1 MVDLLS
7 AEVKRVLVVRLD
19 EGDDLIPAV
28 RRIAIDQG
36 IRSAFF
42 YALGAMS
49 KVVYSVY
56 SLEKNAYANMEETG
70 FFEITSCIG
79 DIAQV
84 VDEEGKQVDM
94 FVHAHITFSG
104 KDGVCR
110 GGHLQ
115 TGVSIKPVIEAI
127 VFELDKPITRLQREL
142 EKQGYSLPRL

>member
-19 EGDDLIPAV
+19 EGDDLIPTV
-28 RRIAIDQG
+28 KRIAIDQG
-36 IRSAFF
+36 IKSAFF

-49 KVVYSVY
+49 KVIYSVY
-56 SLEKNAYANMEETG
+56 SLEKSAYVNMEETG

-79 DIAQV
+79 DIAQI
-84 VDEEGKQVDM
+84 VDDEGKQVDT
-94 FVHAHITFSG
+94 FVHAHMTFSG

-115 TGVSIKPVIEAI
+115 TGVSIKPVVEAI
-127 VFELDKPITRLQREL
+127 IFELDKPITRLQREL